1 MSKPIKLYSH
11 ATGPNPW
18 KVVIILEELGLKYE
32 TTYVDMA
39 DMHTPKFEHINP
51 NGRAPAIEDPNT
63 GVTLWESGAIIQYL
77 VENYDPEYTLHSKSV
92 PDKYYENQY
101 LMFQMSGQGPYF
113 GQAAWFTAFH
123 HEKLPS
129 AQDRYIKE
137 IKRVTKVLDACL
149 QGKEYLV
156 GGKCSYAD
164 LSFLTWYGMMGFLDP
179 SGALQK
185 DLDSNAN
192 WKAWMDRL
200 MARPAVKK
208 TLEEKN
214 RVAAQSKH

>member
-11 ATGPNPW
+11 AQGPNPW
-18 KVVIILEELGLKYE
+18 KVVILLEELGLKYDTE
-32 TTYVDMA
+32 FVDMA
-39 DMHTPKFEHINP
+39 DMHTPKFEPINP
-51 NGRAPAIEDPNT
+51 NGRTPAIQDPNT

-77 VENYDPEYTLHSKSV
+77 VENYDPEYKLHSKAA

-113 GQAAWFTAFH
+113 GQAAWFTAYH
-123 HEKLPS
+123 PEKIPS
-129 AQDRYIKE
+129 AQDRYKNE

-149 QGKEYLV
+149 EGKEYLV

-164 LSFLTWYGMMGFLDP
+164 LSFLPWYTMMGFLDP
-179 SGALQK
+179 TGELQK
-185 DLDSNAN
+185 NLDANAN

-208 TLEEKN
+208 TFEEKA
-214 RVAAQSKH
+214 RVGAQAKH

>member
-18 KVVIILEELGLKYE
+18 KVVIILEELGVKYE
-32 TTYVDMA
+32 TIYVDMA
-39 DMHTPKFEHINP
+39 DMHTPKYEPINP

-63 GVTLWESGAIIQYL
+63 GITLWESGAIVQYL
-77 VENYDPEYTLHSKSV
+77 VENYDPEYKLHSQSA

-113 GQAAWFTAFH
+113 GQAAWFLHFH
-123 HEKLPS
+123 SEKLPS
-129 AQDRYIKE
+129 AQARYVNE

-164 LSFLTWYGMMGFLDP
+164 LSFVTWYGLVGFLDQD
-179 SGALQK
+179 GTLQK
-185 DLDSNAN
+185 ELDANAN

-200 MARPAVKK
+200 MARPAVQKA
-208 TLEEKN
+208 LAEKA
-214 RVAAQSKH
+214 RVSQQAKH

>member
-11 ATGPNPW
+11 ASGPNPW
-18 KVVIILEELGLKYE
+18 KVVIILEELGLKYD
-32 TTYVDMA
+32 TVYVDMA
-39 DMHTPKFEHINP
+39 DMHTPKYEPINP

-63 GVTLWESGAIIQYL
+63 GLTLWESGAIIQYL
-77 VENYDPEYTLHSKSV
+77 VENYDPEYKLHSKAA

-123 HEKLPS
+123 PEKLPS
-129 AQDRYIKE
+129 AQDRYKNE
-137 IKRVTKVLDACL
+137 IRRVTKVLDACL

-164 LSFLTWYGMMGFLDP
+164 LAFLPWYGMMGFLDP
-179 SGALQK
+179 TGGLQK
-185 DLDSNAN
+185 DLDANPN
-192 WKAWMDRL
+192 WKAWYDRL

-208 TLEEKN
+208 AFEAKA
-214 RVAAQSKH
+214 RKAQEAKH

>member
-1 MSKPIKLYSH
+1 MYFSS
-11 ATGPNPW
+11 
-18 KVVIILEELGLKYE
+18 
-32 TTYVDMA
+32 
-39 DMHTPKFEHINP
+39 
-51 NGRAPAIEDPNT
+51 APAIEDPNT
-63 GVTLWESGAIIQYL
+63 GITLWESGAIIQYL
-77 VENYDPEYTLHSKSV
+77 VENYDSEYKLRSKDA

-101 LMFQMSGQGPYF
+101 LMYQMSGQGPYF

-129 AQDRYIKE
+129 AQARYVNE

-164 LSFLTWYGMMGFLDP
+164 LSFITWYGMVGFLDS
-179 SGALQK
+179 SGGLQK
-185 DLDSNAN
+185 ELDANAN

-208 TLEEKN
+208 TLEEKA
-214 RVAAQSKH
+214 RVAQQSKH